1 MTDPHQPAT
10 APAQGPAEKGP
21 AAKPKSFAALHHPGF
36 RVYFFASSL
45 AMMGDNIEHVI
56 SYWMLYQ
63 RFQSPALGGIAI
75 LTHWLPFVFFSVY
88 FGALADR
95 FDPRRLIQTS
105 MCLYMGVTLCWG
117 LLFLTDS
124 LEIWHAVVLLSI
136 HGMAGVMWHPG
147 MQMLIHNIV
156 GRENLQ
162 SAVRLNSTGRTLGVL
177 FGPGVGGALMLL
189 LDPAIGLL
197 LNAFSYVWLL
207 VWLQRAPYGHKDV
220 GHVPAPQ
227 RSGPRMG
234 YFADIRDIF
243 RQISGNR
250 TIVSMV
256 LLAGAS
262 SLLVGNAFQA
272 QMPEFAHDLGNDHAD
287 FSYSMLLGA
296 NAAGALAAGIILE
309 SRSLLAA
316 NPRTAILLTIAWC
329 FVIAGFAMTD
339 NYPLAVSLMF
349 VAGFLNLAY
358 SSMSQTLVQLQ
369 SPPHLRGRLIGL
381 YNLANNGMRAFSG
394 LSVGVLGAVIGIH
407 WSLAL
412 SAVVLLMITMML
424 LAFAMRA
431 APRAG

>member
-1 MTDPHQPAT
+1 MTDTQKE
-10 APAQGPAEKGP
+10 APAPGATPAP
-21 AAKPKSFAALHHPGF
+21 AAKPKSFAALRHPGF
-36 RVYFFASSL
+36 RVYFLASSL

-95 FDPRRLIQTS
+95 FDPRRLIQVS
-105 MCLYMGVTLCWG
+105 MCLYMGVTVCWG
-117 LLFLTDS
+117 LLFLTDT

-156 GRENLQ
+156 GRDNLQ

-177 FGPGVGGALMLL
+177 LGPGVGGALMLL

-197 LNAFSYVWLL
+197 LNVFSYVWLL

-220 GHVPAPQ
+220 GHVSAAKPAT
-227 RSGPRMG
+227 GPRMG

-243 RQISGNR
+243 RQVAHNR
-250 TIVSMV
+250 TVTSMI

-339 NYPLAVSLMF
+339 SYPLAVSLMF

-369 SPPHLRGRLIGL
+369 APPHLRGRLIGL

-412 SAVVLLMITMML
+412 SSVVLLMVTMIL
-424 LAFAMRA
+424 LAFAMRPA
-431 APRAG
+431 HRAG